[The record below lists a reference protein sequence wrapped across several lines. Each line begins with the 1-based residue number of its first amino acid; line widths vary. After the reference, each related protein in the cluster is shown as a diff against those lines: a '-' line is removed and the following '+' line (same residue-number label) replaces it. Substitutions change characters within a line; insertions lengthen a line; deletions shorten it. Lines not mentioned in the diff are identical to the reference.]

1 MRKIRKLTLYI
12 LVVLVCIILMQVS
25 VYADNGASHKTY
37 TVDSNGDMI
46 PTQDAYIA
54 VKKVTSITFNNSEL
68 LTLNNPED
76 IYYNSLSKKFYIAD
90 TGNGRIIQTD
100 ATFSDALE
108 IGKGILVKPQGV
120 FASNDGLVY
129 VADYGLKAVVIFDL
143 DDLDNPTY
151 IYKPTHPLYIE
162 SSSDFLPTKIVV
174 DPVGT
179 MYIIDSGNANGIVTI
194 TKDNEF
200 SGYFGANYV
209 QPDFKYVVKFLFSTK
224 EQRKKLYVLP
234 VSPINLAIDGDGL
247 INTLSNTEGS
257 AVKKL
262 NIAGNNLLPTNMRDW
277 SDYVDIAIGPT
288 ETIYTVEKYGY
299 ICEYDREGNLLFNFA
314 GYDSTG
320 VTIGLFRS
328 ANSIE
333 VDDEYNL
340 YVLDGNQIQ
349 VFVQT
354 EFAGL
359 IHEALKLYNDGKYQ
373 ESRGPWEQV
382 LKLNNMFDLAHKGL
396 GNAYLREGLYKEA
409 LAEFK
414 LAKDTTSYSNAFWE
428 VRNNWLNEYGYL
440 LFILIASII
449 LIIIVLNKLHIFDK
463 PKQSFKN
470 FKDKMFKVKLIKE
483 TCHMFRFIRH
493 PLDAFYENRRL
504 DAMSVASATIWYGWF
519 FVLTVLAS
527 FFTGFVFN
535 PGDKQSI
542 TIISILLKSILP
554 LLLFVICNYLICS
567 IRSGSGR
574 FKDVYINSICC
585 LAPYLIFMPFVII
598 LSNFVIETESFFY
611 TMPHLVLWGW
621 SFVLM
626 YFMVKDIQEFTFK
639 ENNSNILLSILTML
653 LFVAFGFLLYMLTK
667 QFINF
672 IINLLKEVISRV

>member
-1 MRKIRKLTLYI
+1 MKKLRKLTLCLIAI
-12 LVVLVCIILMQVS
+12 LFVFVLMQVR
-25 VYADNGASHKTY
+25 VNADNGASHKTY

-54 VKKVTSITFNNSEL
+54 VKKVTSITFSNSDL
-68 LTLNNPED
+68 VTLNNPED
-76 IYYNSLSKKFYIAD
+76 IYYNSKSKMFYIAD
-90 TGNGRIIQTD
+90 TANGRVVATD
-100 ATFSDALE
+100 ATFTNALE

-120 FASNDGLVY
+120 FASDEGLVY

-143 DDLDNPTY
+143 GDLEHPTF
-151 IYKPTHPLYIE
+151 INKPTHPLYVE

-224 EQRKKLYVLP
+224 EQRKKLYVSP

-247 INTLSNTEGS
+247 INTLSNTSGS

-262 NIAGNNLLPTNMRDW
+262 NIAGTNLLPTNMRDW

-328 ANSIE
+328 ASSIE

-373 ESRGPWEQV
+373 ESRSPWEQV

-440 LFILIASII
+440 LFIIIAT
-449 LIIIVLNKLHIFDK
+449 LIIALIVLNKLHVFDT
-463 PKQSFKN
+463 PKRKFSEFKQRIY
-470 FKDKMFKVKLIKE
+470 KVKLIKE
-483 TCHMFRFIRH
+483 TCHMFKFIRH
-493 PLDAFYENRRL
+493 PLDGFYENRRL
-504 DAMSVASATIWYGWF
+504 EAMSVASATIWYGWF
-519 FVLTVLAS
+519 FVLTILAS

-542 TIISILLKSILP
+542 TIVSILLKSIIP
-554 LLLFVICNYLICS
+554 LLLFVVCNYLICS

-574 FKDVYINSICC
+574 FKDVYINSICS
-585 LAPYLIFMPFVII
+585 LAPYLLFMPFVII
-598 LSNFVIETESFFY
+598 LSNFVIESESFFY

-626 YFMVKDIQEFTFK
+626 YFMVKDIQEFNFG
-639 ENNSNILLSILTML
+639 ENTGNIVLSILTML
-653 LFVAFGFLLYMLTK
+653 LFVAFAFLLYMLSK

-672 IINLLKEVISRV
+672 VLDLIREVISRV

>member
-1 MRKIRKLTLYI
+1 MKKLRKLTLFL
-12 LVVLVCIILMQVS
+12 LVAITCIVFMQVK
-25 VYADNGASHKTY
+25 VMADNGASHKTY

-54 VKKVTSITFNNSEL
+54 VKKVTNITFSNSEVV
-68 LTLNNPED
+68 TINNPED
-76 IYYNSLSKKFYIAD
+76 IYYNSKFKKFYIAD
-90 TGNGRIIQTD
+90 TGNARIIQTD
-100 ATFSDALE
+100 ATFTNALE

-120 FASNDGLVY
+120 YASDDELVY

-143 DDLDNPTY
+143 NDLANPTY

-224 EQRKKLYVLP
+224 EQRKKLYVSP

-328 ANSIE
+328 STSIE
-333 VDDEYNL
+333 V
-340 YVLDGNQIQ
+340 
-349 VFVQT
+349 
-354 EFAGL
+354 
-359 IHEALKLYNDGKYQ
+359 
-373 ESRGPWEQV
+373 
-382 LKLNNMFDLAHKGL
+382 
-396 GNAYLREGLYKEA
+396 
-409 LAEFK
+409 
-414 LAKDTTSYSNAFWE
+414 
-428 VRNNWLNEYGYL
+428 
-440 LFILIASII
+440 
-449 LIIIVLNKLHIFDK
+449 
-463 PKQSFKN
+463 
-470 FKDKMFKVKLIKE
+470 
-483 TCHMFRFIRH
+483 
-493 PLDAFYENRRL
+493 
-504 DAMSVASATIWYGWF
+504 
-519 FVLTVLAS
+519 
-527 FFTGFVFN
+527 
-535 PGDKQSI
+535 
-542 TIISILLKSILP
+542 
-554 LLLFVICNYLICS
+554 
-567 IRSGSGR
+567 
-574 FKDVYINSICC
+574 
-585 LAPYLIFMPFVII
+585 
-598 LSNFVIETESFFY
+598 
-611 TMPHLVLWGW
+611 
-621 SFVLM
+621 
-626 YFMVKDIQEFTFK
+626 
-639 ENNSNILLSILTML
+639 
-653 LFVAFGFLLYMLTK
+653 
-667 QFINF
+667 
-672 IINLLKEVISRV
+672 

>member
-1 MRKIRKLTLYI
+1 MRKLRKLTLCLIAI
-12 LVVLVCIILMQVS
+12 LFVFVLMQVR
-25 VYADNGASHKTY
+25 VNADNGASHKTY

-54 VKKVTSITFNNSEL
+54 VKKVTSITFSNSDL
-68 LTLNNPED
+68 VTLNNPED
-76 IYYNSLSKKFYIAD
+76 IYYNSKSKMFYIAD
-90 TGNGRIIQTD
+90 TANGRVVATD
-100 ATFSDALE
+100 ATFTNALE

-120 FASNDGLVY
+120 FASDEGLVY

-143 DDLDNPTY
+143 DDLEHPTF
-151 IYKPTHPLYIE
+151 INKPTHPLYVE

-174 DPVGT
+174 DQVGT

-224 EQRKKLYVLP
+224 EQRKKLYVSP

-247 INTLSNTEGS
+247 INTLSNTSGS

-262 NIAGNNLLPTNMRDW
+262 NIAGTNLLPTNMRDW

-373 ESRGPWEQV
+373 ESRSPWEQV

-440 LFILIASII
+440 LFIIIAT
-449 LIIIVLNKLHIFDK
+449 LIIALIVLNKLHVFDT
-463 PKQSFKN
+463 PKRKFSEFKQ
-470 FKDKMFKVKLIKE
+470 KIYKVKLIKE
-483 TCHMFRFIRH
+483 TCHMFKFIRH
-493 PLDAFYENRRL
+493 PLDGFYENRRL
-504 DAMSVASATIWYGWF
+504 EAMSVASATIWYGWF
-519 FVLTVLAS
+519 FVLTILAS

-542 TIISILLKSILP
+542 TIVSILLKSIIP
-554 LLLFVICNYLICS
+554 LLLFVVCNYLICS

-574 FKDVYINSICC
+574 FKDVYINSICS
-585 LAPYLIFMPFVII
+585 LAPYLLFMPFVII
-598 LSNFVIETESFFY
+598 LSNFVIESESFFY

-626 YFMVKDIQEFTFK
+626 YFMVKDIQEFNFG
-639 ENNSNILLSILTML
+639 ENTGNIILSILTML
-653 LFVAFGFLLYMLTK
+653 LFVAFAFLLYMLSK

-672 IINLLKEVISRV
+672 VLDLIREVISRV